1 MKPSSTRSNICFCTK
16 EFHHFT
22 HNLGQY
28 NACVGIDQ
36 KHIGIKEGCA
46 MWICVNRKYVLVHIY
61 TCCDRFGRHEKEPKI
76 ILFIVQRKK
85 KCRLQIRLTLY
96 FDY

>member
-36 KHIGIKEGCA
+36 KHIGIKEGCV
-46 MWICVNRKYVLVHIY
+46 MWICVNRKYVLIHKYIY
-61 TCCDRFGRHEKEPKI
+61 TIHAVAD
-76 ILFIVQRKK
+76 LDDTKK
-85 KCRLQIRLTLY
+85 KRK
-96 FDY
+96 